1 MARPLPIAIEIE
13 PADGPAARTVRV
25 MLVDD
30 SLVVRSILERIVDQH
45 PGLKVCASVASAKDA
60 LDYLAREPVDVVVLD
75 IEMPGMNGID
85 ALPHILTR
93 AANARVLILSSNCVE
108 GGPAAIEALALGA
121 SDTLAKPGRGSFSG
135 RFAEVLTERIA
146 TLGRREDIPAMV
158 PVAVRPPRPPIAA
171 VIDTEQPIECIAV
184 AASTGGIPAF
194 ANFLTNLDPRITAP
208 ILLTQ
213 HLPDAF
219 MEFYARQIATMTSRQ
234 VRVAQAGM
242 PVESGNIYLAPGDAH
257 LTVAA
262 SGRRREIVLDR
273 RVVDNGC
280 CPSADPMLD
289 TVAEVYG
296 RGGVAVILS
305 GMGRDGAN
313 GAARLKAAGGTVLA
327 QAPESCVIW
336 GMPGAVAKAGIAAA
350 TLNPDAIALMLG
362 SFLSGRSRET
372 GQGRAK
378 P

>member
-1 MARPLPIAIEIE
+1 
-13 PADGPAARTVRV
+13 

-30 SLVVRSILERIVDQH
+30 SLVVRSILERIVDQR
-45 PGLKVCASVASAKDA
+45 PGLKICASVASAHDA

-85 ALPHILTR
+85 ALPHILER
-93 AANARVLILSSNCVE
+93 AEKARVLILSSNCVE
-108 GGPAAIEALALGA
+108 GGPAAIDALALGA

-135 RFAEVLTERIA
+135 RFAEVLTERIM
-146 TLGRREDIPAMV
+146 TLGHQRDFPMPIPAAERPAPA
-158 PVAVRPPRPPIAA
+158 PVALP
-171 VIDTEQPIECIAV
+171 IDTDQPIECIAV

-194 ANFLTNLDPRITAP
+194 TSFLAHLDPRIDAP

-219 MEFYARQIATMTSRQ
+219 MEFYARQIATMTKRR
-234 VRVAQAGM
+234 VRVAEAGM
-242 PVESGNIYLAPGDAH
+242 PVEPGCIYLAPGDAH
-257 LTVAA
+257 LVVVAGA
-262 SGRRREIVLDR
+262 RRNEIALDR
-273 RVVDNGC
+273 RPVDNGC

-289 TVAEVYG
+289 SIAGIYG
-296 RGGVAVILS
+296 KGGIAVILS
-305 GMGRDGAN
+305 GMGRDGAI
-313 GAARLKAAGGTVLA
+313 GAARLKQAGGTVFA

-362 SFLSGRSRET
+362 SFLPGRR
-372 GQGRAK
+372 K

>member
-1 MARPLPIAIEIE
+1 VARPQPLISGPE
-13 PADGPAARTVRV
+13 PSARAVRV

-30 SLVVRSILERIVDQH
+30 SLVVRSILERIVDQRA
-45 PGLKVCASVASAKDA
+45 GLEICASVASAHDA
-60 LDYLAREPVDVVVLD
+60 LEYLSREPVDVVILD

-85 ALPHILTR
+85 ALPHILKR
-93 AANARVLILSSNCVE
+93 AEKARVLILSSNCVE
-108 GGPAAIEALALGA
+108 GGPAAIDALALGA

-135 RFAEVLTERIA
+135 RFAEVLTDRIM
-146 TLGRREDIPAMV
+146 TLGHRQDHPAPI
-158 PVAVRPPRPPIAA
+158 PVAERRPSAPVALA
-171 VIDTEQPIECIAV
+171 IDTDQSIECIAV

-194 ANFLTNLDPRITAP
+194 ANFLAHLDLRISAP

-219 MEFYARQIATMTSRQ
+219 MEFYAKQIATMTTRR
-234 VRVAQAGM
+234 VRVAEAGM
-242 PVESGNIYLAPGDAH
+242 AVERGCIYLAPGDAH
-257 LTVAA
+257 LLVVAV
-262 SGRRREIVLDR
+262 GRRYEIALDR

-280 CPSADPMLD
+280 CPSADPMFD
-289 TVAEVYG
+289 SVADVFG
-296 RGGVAVILS
+296 PGGIAVVLS
-305 GMGRDGAN
+305 GMGRDGVL
-313 GAARLKAAGGTVLA
+313 GAARLKQAGGTIFA

-362 SFLSGRSRET
+362 SFLPGRR
-372 GQGRAK
+372 K

>member
-1 MARPLPIAIEIE
+1 MAASQPLIRQ
-13 PADGPAARTVRV
+13 PAAGDDMPSVRSVRV

-30 SLVVRSILERIVDQH
+30 SLVVRSILERIIDQS
-45 PGLKVCASVASAKDA
+45 PGLSICASVASAGDA
-60 LDYLAREPVDVVVLD
+60 LAYLAREPVDVVVLD
-75 IEMPGMNGID
+75 IEMPGMNGMT
-85 ALPHILTR
+85 ALPLILER

-135 RFAEVLTERIA
+135 RFSEVLTDRIRS
-146 TLGRREDIPAMV
+146 LGEQPSLP
-158 PVAVRPPRPPIAA
+158 PVALRVAERPAPRVPPAAIAP
-171 VIDTEQPIECIAV
+171 DQPLECIAV

-194 ANFLTNLDPRITAP
+194 ASFLAHLDPRIAAP

-219 MEFYARQIATMTSRQ
+219 MEFYAKQIATMTSR
-234 VRVAQAGM
+234 RVLVAAAGM
-242 PVESGNIYLAPGDAH
+242 PVEKNHIYIAPGDAH
-257 LTVAA
+257 LLVVAT
-262 SGRRREIVLDR
+262 GRRREIALDHR
-273 RVVDNGC
+273 PVANGC
-280 CPSADPMLD
+280 CPSADPMFDSL
-289 TVAEVYG
+289 AEVYG
-296 RGGVAVILS
+296 ARCAAVVLS
-305 GMGRDGAN
+305 GMGRDGAD
-313 GAARLKAAGGTVLA
+313 GAARLKAAGGTVFA

-362 SFLSGRSRET
+362 SFLKGRSR
-372 GQGRAK
+372 

>member
-1 MARPLPIAIEIE
+1 MALAQPLAPD
-13 PADGPAARTVRV
+13 PDPPTRTVRV

-30 SLVVRSILERIVDQH
+30 SLVVRSILERIVEQR
-45 PGLKVCASVASAKDA
+45 PGLCVCASVASAKDA

-85 ALPHILTR
+85 ALPHILER
-93 AANARVLILSSNCVE
+93 AARARVLILSSNCVE
-108 GGPAAIEALALGA
+108 GGPAAVEALALGA

-135 RFAEVLTERIA
+135 RFAEVLTDRIL
-146 TLGRREDIPAMV
+146 TLGNQQEFPAPV
-158 PVAVRPPRPPIAA
+158 PVAQRRAPAPVSMI
-171 VIDTEQPIECIAV
+171 VDTDQPIDCIAV

-194 ANFLTNLDPRITAP
+194 TNFLAHLDPRVTAP

-219 MEFYARQIATMTSRQ
+219 MAFYARQISMMTSR
-234 VRVAQAGM
+234 RVHVAAAGM
-242 PVESGNIYLAPGDAH
+242 AVEPGHIYLAPGDAH
-257 LTVAA
+257 LLVVANGA
-262 SGRRREIVLDR
+262 RREIALDR
-273 RVVDNGC
+273 RPVDNGC

-289 TVAEVYG
+289 SVAETYG
-296 RGGVAVILS
+296 KGGVAVILS
-305 GMGRDGAN
+305 GMGRDGAV
-313 GAARLKAAGGTVLA
+313 GAARLKSAGGTVFA

-362 SFLSGRSRET
+362 SFLSGRAP
-372 GQGRAK
+372 GRHKA
-378 P
+378 

>member
-1 MARPLPIAIEIE
+1 MAVPQPRQTAEAE
-13 PADGPAARTVRV
+13 RPAARATRV

-45 PGLKVCASVASAKDA
+45 PGLTVCASVASAQDA
-60 LDYLAREPVDVVVLD
+60 LAYLATEPVDVVVLD
-75 IEMPGMNGID
+75 IEMPGMNGMD
-85 ALPHILTR
+85 ALPHILSS
-93 AANARVLILSSNCVE
+93 AAKARVLILSSNCVE

-135 RFAEVLTERIA
+135 QFADVLIERLL
-146 TLGRREDIPAMV
+146 TLGDQPPFPAAISAAPRRFVAPP
-158 PVAVRPPRPPIAA
+158 PVAA
-171 VIDTEQPIECIAV
+171 VGDKAIECIAV

-194 ANFLTNLDPRITAP
+194 TNFLAHLSPDISAP

-219 MEFYARQIATMTSRQ
+219 MEFYARQIAMMTSRK
-234 VRVAQAGM
+234 VCVATAAMRVE
-242 PVESGNIYLAPGDAH
+242 PDHIYLAPGDAH
-257 LTVAA
+257 LVVAGN
-262 SGRRREIVLDR
+262 GRRTEIILDR
-273 RVVDNGC
+273 RPVDNGC

-289 TVAEVYG
+289 SVADVYG
-296 RGGVAVILS
+296 AGGVAVILS

-313 GAARLKAAGGTVLA
+313 GAERLRNAGGTIFA

-336 GMPGAVAKAGIAAA
+336 GMPGAVAKAGIASA
-350 TLNPDAIALMLG
+350 TLNPDAIALMLS
-362 SFLSGRSRET
+362 SFKPR
-372 GQGRAK
+372 RAR

>member
-1 MARPLPIAIEIE
+1 MARAQPLISDPE
-13 PADGPAARTVRV
+13 PSTRTVRV

-30 SLVVRSILERIVDQH
+30 SLVVRSILERIVDQR
-45 PGLKVCASVASAKDA
+45 PGLQICASVASAHDA
-60 LDYLAREPVDVVVLD
+60 LAFLAREPVDVVVLD

-85 ALPHILTR
+85 ALPHILER
-93 AANARVLILSSNCVE
+93 AARARVLILSSNCVE

-135 RFAEVLTERIA
+135 RFAEVLTDRIL
-146 TLGRREDIPAMV
+146 TLGHQQDFPVPV
-158 PVAVRPPRPPIAA
+158 PVAERRPPAA
-171 VIDTEQPIECIAV
+171 AATVVDTDQPLECIAV

-194 ANFLTNLDPRITAP
+194 TNFLANLDPRVTAP

-219 MEFYARQIATMTSRQ
+219 MEFYAKQIATMTTRK
-234 VRVAQAGM
+234 VCVAQAGM
-242 PVESGNIYLAPGDAH
+242 AVERGHIYLAPGDAH
-257 LTVAA
+257 LLVVAA
-262 SGRRREIVLDR
+262 GRRHEIALDR
-273 RVVDNGC
+273 RTVDNGC

-289 TVAEVYG
+289 SVADVYG
-296 RGGVAVILS
+296 KGGVAVILS
-305 GMGRDGAN
+305 GMGRDGAI
-313 GAARLKAAGGTVLA
+313 GAARLKEAGGTVFA

-362 SFLSGRSRET
+362 SYVPRR
-372 GQGRAK
+372 RK

>member
-1 MARPLPIAIEIE
+1 MTRSASLPNDPVAAEQ
-13 PADGPAARTVRV
+13 PAGRDVRV

-30 SLVVRSILERIVDQH
+30 SLVVRSILERIVDQT
-45 PGLKVCASVASAKDA
+45 PGLMVCASVASAHDA
-60 LDYLAREPVDVVVLD
+60 LAFLAREPVDVIALD

-85 ALPHILTR
+85 ALPHILER

-135 RFAEVLTERIA
+135 RFAEILTDRIWSLGQREAVPPTTRIA
-146 TLGRREDIPAMV
+146 FRPPVPSA
-158 PVAVRPPRPPIAA
+158 PVAV
-171 VIDTEQPIECIAV
+171 DTDQRLECIAV

-194 ANFLTNLDPRITAP
+194 ANFLSHLNPRISAP

-219 MEFYARQIATMTSRQ
+219 MEFYARQIATMTKRK
-234 VRVAQAGM
+234 VRVAEAGM
-242 PVESGNIYLAPGDAH
+242 AVERDHIYLAPGDAH
-257 LTVAA
+257 LMVVAN
-262 SGRRREIVLDR
+262 GLRREIALDR
-273 RVVDNGC
+273 RPVENGC
-280 CPSADPMLD
+280 CPSADPMLAS
-289 TVAEVYG
+289 VAEAYG
-296 RGGVAVILS
+296 AGGVAVVLS

-313 GAARLKAAGGTVLA
+313 GAARLKAAGGKIFA

-336 GMPGAVAKAGIAAA
+336 GMPGAVAKAGLATA

-362 SFLSGRSRET
+362 SYLPVRRS
-372 GQGRAK
+372 
-378 P
+378 

>member
-1 MARPLPIAIEIE
+1 MARPQPLISDPE
-13 PADGPAARTVRV
+13 PSARTVRV

-30 SLVVRSILERIVDQH
+30 SLVVRSILERIVDQR
-45 PGLKVCASVASAKDA
+45 PGLEICASVASAQDA

-85 ALPHILTR
+85 ALPHILAR
-93 AANARVLILSSNCVE
+93 AEKARVLILSSNCVE
-108 GGPAAIEALALGA
+108 GGPAAIDALALGA

-135 RFAEVLTERIA
+135 RFAEVLTDRIL
-146 TLGRREDIPAMV
+146 TLGHRRDYPAPI
-158 PVAVRPPRPPIAA
+158 PVAERRASAPVALA
-171 VIDTEQPIECIAV
+171 IDTDQPIECIAV

-194 ANFLTNLDPRITAP
+194 TSFLANLDPRITAP

-219 MEFYARQIATMTSRQ
+219 MEFYARQIATMTAR
-234 VRVAQAGM
+234 RVHVAAAGM
-242 PVESGNIYLAPGDAH
+242 IVEPGHIYLAPGDAH
-257 LTVAA
+257 LLVVAN
-262 SGRRREIVLDR
+262 GRRREIALDHR
-273 RVVDNGC
+273 PVDNGC

-289 TVAEVYG
+289 AVADVYG
-296 RGGVAVILS
+296 KGGVAVILS
-305 GMGRDGAN
+305 GMGRDGAV
-313 GAARLKAAGGTVLA
+313 GAARLKQAGGTVFA

-362 SFLSGRSRET
+362 SFLP
-372 GQGRAK
+372 GRAR

>member
-1 MARPLPIAIEIE
+1 VSQQSPIIADPASATEI
-13 PADGPAARTVRV
+13 ASVRTVRV

-30 SLVVRSILERIVDQH
+30 SLVVRSILERIVEQR
-45 PGLKVCASVASAKDA
+45 PELKICASVASAREA
-60 LDYLAREPVDVVVLD
+60 LAYLACEPVDVVVLD

-85 ALPHILTR
+85 ALPHIIER
-93 AANARVLILSSNCVE
+93 AHNARVLILSSNCVE
-108 GGPAAIEALALGA
+108 GGPAAIEALSLGA

-135 RFAEVLTERIA
+135 RFAEILTERIL
-146 TLGRREDIPAMV
+146 TLGQQSAALPVLCALPQAEPKPV
-158 PVAVRPPRPPIAA
+158 PQ
-171 VIDTEQPIECIAV
+171 IDTDQPLECIAV

-194 ANFLTNLDPRITAP
+194 ANFLAHLDPRIAAP

-219 MEFYARQIATMTSRQ
+219 MEFYARQIGLTTQRR
-234 VRVAQAGM
+234 VRVAEAGM
-242 PVESGNIYLAPGDAH
+242 AVEPRHIYLAPGDAH
-257 LTVAA
+257 LMVVAN
-262 SGRRREIVLDR
+262 GRRREIALDR
-273 RVVDNGC
+273 RPVENGC

-289 TVAEVYG
+289 SVAEVYG
-296 RGGVAVILS
+296 KGGVAVILS

-313 GAARLKAAGGTVLA
+313 GAARLKAAGGTIFA

-336 GMPGAVAKAGIAAA
+336 GMPGAVSKAGIAAA

-362 SFLSGRSRET
+362 GFLPRR
-372 GQGRAK
+372 K

>member
-1 MARPLPIAIEIE
+1 VARPQPLIPDRE
-13 PADGPAARTVRV
+13 PSARTVRV

-30 SLVVRSILERIVDQH
+30 SLVVRSILERIVDQR
-45 PGLKVCASVASAKDA
+45 PGLKICASVASAHDA

-85 ALPHILTR
+85 ALPHILER
-93 AANARVLILSSNCVE
+93 AEKARVLILSSNCVE
-108 GGPAAIEALALGA
+108 GGPAAIDALALGA

-135 RFAEVLTERIA
+135 RFAEVLTDRIM
-146 TLGRREDIPAMV
+146 TLGHQQEFPAPV
-158 PVAVRPPRPPIAA
+158 PVAERRVPPPAA
-171 VIDTEQPIECIAV
+171 TVVDTNQPIECIAV

-194 ANFLTNLDPRITAP
+194 SNFLANLDHRITAP

-219 MEFYARQIATMTSRQ
+219 MEFYARQIATMTTSR
-234 VRVAQAGM
+234 VRVAAAGM
-242 PVESGNIYLAPGDAH
+242 AVERGCIYLAPGDAH
-257 LTVAA
+257 LLVVAN
-262 SGRRREIVLDR
+262 GRRHEIALDR

-289 TVAEVYG
+289 SVADVYG

-305 GMGRDGAN
+305 GMGRDGVI
-313 GAARLKAAGGTVLA
+313 GAARLKEAGGTVFA

-362 SFLSGRSRET
+362 SFLPGRRKS
-372 GQGRAK
+372 
-378 P
+378 

>member
-1 MARPLPIAIEIE
+1 MPRPQPLISDP
-13 PADGPAARTVRV
+13 GPSVRTLRV

-30 SLVVRSILERIVDQH
+30 SLVVRSILERIVDQR
-45 PGLKVCASVASAKDA
+45 PGLNICASVASAHEA
-60 LDYLAREPVDVVVLD
+60 LEYLAREPVDVVVLD

-85 ALPHILTR
+85 ALPHILER
-93 AANARVLILSSNCVE
+93 AEKARVLILSSNCVE
-108 GGPAAIEALALGA
+108 GGPAAIDALALGA

-135 RFAEVLTERIA
+135 RFAEVLTERIM
-146 TLGRREDIPAMV
+146 TLGHQRDFPV
-158 PVAVRPPRPPIAA
+158 PVPIAERPAPAPA
-171 VIDTEQPIECIAV
+171 VLSIDTDQPIECIAV

-194 ANFLTNLDPRITAP
+194 ANFLAHLDRRISAP

-219 MEFYARQIATMTSRQ
+219 MEFYAKQIATMTTRR
-234 VRVAQAGM
+234 VRVAEAGM
-242 PVESGNIYLAPGDAH
+242 LIERDCIYLAPGDAH
-257 LTVAA
+257 LLVVAN
-262 SGRRREIVLDR
+262 GRRQEIALDR

-280 CPSADPMLD
+280 CPSADPMLNS
-289 TVAEVYG
+289 VADLFG
-296 RGGVAVILS
+296 KGGIAVILS
-305 GMGRDGAN
+305 GMGRDGVI
-313 GAARLKAAGGTVLA
+313 GAARLREAGGTIFA

-362 SFLSGRSRET
+362 SFLPGRR
-372 GQGRAK
+372 Q

>member
-1 MARPLPIAIEIE
+1 
-13 PADGPAARTVRV
+13 

-30 SLVVRSILERIVDQH
+30 SLVVRSILERIVDQR
-45 PGLKVCASVASAKDA
+45 PGLKICASVASAHDA

-85 ALPHILTR
+85 ALPHILER
-93 AANARVLILSSNCVE
+93 AEKARVLILSSNCVE
-108 GGPAAIEALALGA
+108 GGPAAIDALALGA

-135 RFAEVLTERIA
+135 RFAEVLTERIM
-146 TLGRREDIPAMV
+146 TLGHQRDFPATV
-158 PVAVRPPRPPIAA
+158 PAAERPVPAPAA
-171 VIDTEQPIECIAV
+171 FAIDTDQPIECIAV

-194 ANFLTNLDPRITAP
+194 ANFLAHLDPRISAP

-219 MEFYARQIATMTSRQ
+219 MEFYAKQIATMTARR
-234 VRVAQAGM
+234 VRVAEAGM
-242 PVESGNIYLAPGDAH
+242 TVERGNIYLAPGDAH
-257 LTVAA
+257 LLVVAN
-262 SGRRREIVLDR
+262 GRLREIALDHR
-273 RVVDNGC
+273 AVDNGC

-289 TVAEVYG
+289 SVAEVYG
-296 RGGVAVILS
+296 KGGVAVILS
-305 GMGRDGAN
+305 GMGRDGVI
-313 GAARLKAAGGTVLA
+313 GAARLKDAGGTIFA

-362 SFLSGRSRET
+362 SFLPGRR
-372 GQGRAK
+372 K

>member
-1 MARPLPIAIEIE
+1 MARPQPLMSDPE
-13 PADGPAARTVRV
+13 PSQRTVRV

-30 SLVVRSILERIVDQH
+30 SLVVRSILERIIDQR
-45 PGLKVCASVASAKDA
+45 PGLKICASVASAHDA

-85 ALPHILTR
+85 ALPHILKR
-93 AANARVLILSSNCVE
+93 AAKARVLILSSNCVE
-108 GGPAAIEALALGA
+108 GGPAAIDALALGA

-135 RFAEVLTERIA
+135 RFAEILTERIM
-146 TLGRREDIPAMV
+146 TLGHQLDHPAADRVTERPVPAPV
-158 PVAVRPPRPPIAA
+158 PVA
-171 VIDTEQPIECIAV
+171 IDTDQTLECIAV

-194 ANFLTNLDPRITAP
+194 ANFLVNLDPRITAP

-219 MEFYARQIATMTSRQ
+219 MEFYARQIATMTAR
-234 VRVAQAGM
+234 RVHVAAAGM
-242 PVESGNIYLAPGDAH
+242 AVERGHIYLAPGDAH
-257 LTVAA
+257 LLVVAN
-262 SGRRREIVLDR
+262 GRRREIALDH
-273 RVVDNGC
+273 RVMDNGC

-289 TVAEVYG
+289 SVADVYG
-296 RGGVAVILS
+296 KGGVAVILS
-305 GMGRDGAN
+305 GMGRDGAI
-313 GAARLKAAGGTVLA
+313 GAARLKNAGGTVFA

-362 SFLSGRSRET
+362 SFLPGRRKS
-372 GQGRAK
+372 
-378 P
+378 

>member
-1 MARPLPIAIEIE
+1 
-13 PADGPAARTVRV
+13 

-30 SLVVRSILERIVDQH
+30 SLVVRSILERIVDQRA
-45 PGLKVCASVASAKDA
+45 GLEVCTSVASAHDA
-60 LDYLAREPVDVVVLD
+60 LAFLAREPVDVVVLD
-75 IEMPGMNGID
+75 IEMPGMSGID

-93 AANARVLILSSNCVE
+93 AAKARVLILSSNCVE

-135 RFAEVLTERIA
+135 RFAEVLTDRIMS
-146 TLGRREDIPAMV
+146 LGNQEDFPAPV
-158 PVAVRPPRPPIAA
+158 PVGERRAPPPVALAVGS
-171 VIDTEQPIECIAV
+171 DQPIECIAV

-194 ANFLTNLDPRITAP
+194 ANFLANLDPRVTAP

-219 MEFYARQIATMTSRQ
+219 MEFYAKQIATMTERMVS
-234 VRVAQAGM
+234 VAQAGM
-242 PVESGNIYLAPGDAH
+242 TVEKGHIYLAPGDAH
-257 LTVAA
+257 LRVVAN
-262 SGRRREIVLDR
+262 GRLHQIALDH

-289 TVAEVYG
+289 SVADVYG
-296 RGGVAVILS
+296 KGGVAVILS
-305 GMGRDGAN
+305 GMGRDGAI
-313 GAARLKAAGGTVLA
+313 GAARLKEAGGTIFA

-362 SFLSGRSRET
+362 SYLPGRRQS
-372 GQGRAK
+372 
-378 P
+378 

>member
-1 MARPLPIAIEIE
+1 
-13 PADGPAARTVRV
+13 

-30 SLVVRSILERIVDQH
+30 SLVVRSILERIVDQR
-45 PGLKVCASVASAKDA
+45 PGLQICASVASAHDA
-60 LDYLAREPVDVVVLD
+60 LAFLAREPVDVVVLD

-85 ALPHILTR
+85 ALPHILER
-93 AANARVLILSSNCVE
+93 AARARVLILSSNCVE

-135 RFAEVLTERIA
+135 RFAEVLTDRIM
-146 TLGRREDIPAMV
+146 TLGHQQDFPAPV
-158 PVAVRPPRPPIAA
+158 PVAERRVPAPAA
-171 VIDTEQPIECIAV
+171 TSVDTNHPLECIAV

-194 ANFLTNLDPRITAP
+194 TNFLANLDPRVAAP

-219 MEFYARQIATMTSRQ
+219 MEFYAKQIATMTTRRVS
-234 VRVAQAGM
+234 VAQAG
-242 PVESGNIYLAPGDAH
+242 VVLERNQIYLAPGDAH
-257 LTVAA
+257 LMVIAG
-262 SGRRREIVLDR
+262 SRRPEIALDR
-273 RVVDNGC
+273 RPVENGC
-280 CPSADPMLD
+280 CPSADPMFD
-289 TVAEVYG
+289 SVADVYG
-296 RGGVAVILS
+296 KGGVAVILS
-305 GMGRDGAN
+305 GMGRDGVI
-313 GAARLKAAGGTVLA
+313 GAARLKAAGGTVFA

-362 SFLSGRSRET
+362 SYVVRR
-372 GQGRAK
+372 RK